1 MTDKNLEG
9 MALPQLQASVAALQG
24 RIAPLR
30 ADLAELERE
39 AEAVRSE
46 IRRRERVAQV
56 EARRQVRQ
64 RLGAG
69 EMPSLEDVVSADD
82 LPDSTRFDELT
93 YVRDSATDVRLGYSA
108 ASHQE
113 VSFTDGSSTADAAD
127 LATAR
132 KLWRAGWDF
141 GTAAARGVRV
151 YPAGSRAE
159 KVVPAAAV
167 HVRLPV

>member
-1 MTDKNLEG
+1 MSDADLESRSL
-9 MALPQLQASVAALQG
+9 AELRTSVAALQR

-30 ADLAELERE
+30 ASLAGLESQ

-56 EARRQVRQ
+56 EARREVRQ

-69 EMPSLEDVVSADD
+69 EMPSLEDVVAAGD

-93 YVRDSATDVRLGYSA
+93 YVRDSATEVRLGYAA

-132 KLWRAGWDF
+132 QLWRAGWEF

-159 KVVPAAAV
+159 KVVPAAEV
-167 HVRLPV
+167 HIKPPA